1 MDGKTITGK
10 TRFGYVYDRQY
21 TEVWNELLRKK
32 PERLKSEDFPIRRCG
47 VLLRDWLH
55 RWLENELPGN
65 MEDSPYQTYLRQINA
80 HLLPPSGTSRCWV
93 RRLLNAALR
102 FAQEEGMILKNPWR
116 KIQIQPKAAEDH
128 RGLSHSEQ
136 ERLRG
141 AALEQNDFPTLL
153 SLYTGIR
160 LGEVCALKWSDRK
173 RKRLPSEEQRSGRQW
188 LKATRT
194 SARR

>member
-65 MEDSPYQTYLRQINA
+65 MEDSPYQTYLQQINA
-80 HLLPPSGTSRCWV
+80 HLLPTLGHLP
-93 RRLLNAALR
+93 LLGRMPAERSAALCSGR
-102 FAQEEGMILKNPWR
+102 RHDSQESLEKDTDSAKGGG
-116 KIQIQPKAAEDH
+116 AAPSR
-128 RGLSHSEQ
+128 RGC
-136 ERLRG
+136 
-141 AALEQNDFPTLL
+141 AALEQNDLPTLL
-153 SLYTGIR
+153 SLYTGMR

-188 LKATRT
+188 LKAPRT